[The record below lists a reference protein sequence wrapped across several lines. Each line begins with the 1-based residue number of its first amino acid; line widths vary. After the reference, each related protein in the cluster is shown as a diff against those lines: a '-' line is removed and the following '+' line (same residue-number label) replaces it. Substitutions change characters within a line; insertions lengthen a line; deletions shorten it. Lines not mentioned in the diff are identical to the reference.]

1 MLKPTIQLFI
11 KAFIIGVLI
20 NMSLQQVAS
29 APLPPDEDTTLHHQ
43 QQPLKQKTPTS
54 SDSLS
59 NQQEDW

>member
-43 QQPLKQKTPTS
+43 QQPLKQEIPTS